1 MHDLLRRQM
10 HQIILLV
17 RLDPLRVGVVGLSSG
32 GHSAL
37 MLAATTAA
45 SCPEFEGEG
54 GHSAFSSD
62 VQSCV
67 AWFCNV
73 DMVGNPYFGSMME
86 ESASDSD
93 AAKASPIHHVTG
105 SPGHGVSPR
114 ADFPPTCMLCGAA
127 DEQVDPQDSLDMYT
141 ALQRQGIQSELHL
154 LAQTAHSDGE
164 FRLRSQEISQARVPL
179 LVAFWLA
186 ALTAASPVA
195 Q

>member
-1 MHDLLRRQM
+1 MAGLHPRLQGRCPLHALRGRPPAP
-10 HQIILLV
+10 
-17 RLDPLRVGVVGLSSG
+17 RPAARGRRGSE
-32 GHSAL
+32 HSAL

-105 SPGHGVSPR
+105 SRGTASALDPTSRRPACCAARRTSRSSRRTPSACTQRCRGRASSRSSTFLRKQRTAMVSFVCVLKKS
-114 ADFPPTCMLCGAA
+114 AKLGCHCW
-127 DEQVDPQDSLDMYT
+127 
-141 ALQRQGIQSELHL
+141 L
-154 LAQTAHSDGE
+154 LSG
-164 FRLRSQEISQARVPL
+164 LPL
-179 LVAFWLA
+179 
-186 ALTAASPVA
+186 
-195 Q
+195 